1 MNIKEIRQLAAWI
14 RDAGLNVLELKR
26 PGFELLIRRGEPV
39 QACTAPSAPQVAAEQ
54 SALTAHVVS
63 ADNPGVFVSS
73 HPDERDS
80 YVKPGD
86 AVAVGQLLGLLR
98 IGLLYLPVRSHQA
111 GHVLRFL
118 AAENERVG
126 YGQPLVELE
135 EHEHAH

>member
-1 MNIKEIRQLAAWI
+1 MNIKEIRQLAACI
-14 RDAGLNVLELKR
+14 RDAGITVLELRR
-26 PGFELLIRRGEPV
+26 PGFELLIRCGEPV
-39 QACTAPSAPQVAAEQ
+39 QDCAVPSAPQVAVEP

-73 HPDERDS
+73 HPDERSS

-86 AVAVGQLLGLLR
+86 AVAVGGLVGLLR

-111 GHVLRFL
+111 GRVLRFL

-126 YGQPLVELE
+126 YGQPLIELE
-135 EHEHAH
+135 ELDHAH